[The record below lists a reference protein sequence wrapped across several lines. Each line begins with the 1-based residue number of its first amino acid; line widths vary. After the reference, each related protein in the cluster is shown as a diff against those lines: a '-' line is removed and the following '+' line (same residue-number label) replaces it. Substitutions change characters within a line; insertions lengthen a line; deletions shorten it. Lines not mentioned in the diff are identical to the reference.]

1 MLQKLITKS
10 FERLLAKGNTRGF
23 ITYEEL
29 GKSLGKRGGSL
40 ENVEKAF
47 IIIADNK
54 VTLVE
59 NKSQYQSNKKK
70 ESQAVTEEKTT
81 DKSDDPIRMYLRE
94 MGGVELLSRE
104 GEIAIA
110 KRIEAG
116 KEVMLN
122 ALTQSPLVAKKIFEW
137 KEEIENQ
144 KILVRDIID
153 IDSTYEDFE
162 ESDDD
167 EENISKSNNKQKVE
181 KKDNQEKTDDNLT
194 DEDEFNLSL
203 AKMEEEIRPK
213 IISILELLIKIIQ
226 NLKNI
231 KVSNLECLLKSKQLS
246 ISKNKNFK
254 KIQSVLVDSFKNLQ
268 LAPHILEE
276 LVQAHY
282 KENKKIV
289 SLEGILLR
297 LAIDNKI
304 SREDFLKY
312 YLGNEINPKF
322 ETFLNESPN
331 WKNFFKKHKKDFS
344 EIRDRLVEFSKKI
357 GLSVGEFKKLVSRI
371 QKGEERESRIAKK
384 EMVEANL
391 RLVISIAKKYT
402 NRGLQFLD
410 LIQEGNIGLMKA
422 VDKFEYRRGYKFS
435 TYATWWIRQAIT
447 RSIADQARTIRIPV
461 HMIET
466 INKIVR
472 TQRQIMSEFGRE
484 PTPEELS
491 KKLAM
496 PLEKVRKVL
505 KIAKEPVS
513 LETPVGDEEDTNLGD
528 FIEDKNALQPLDTA
542 IQSNLSESTT
552 KILASLTPREERVLR
567 MRFGIGMNTDHT
579 LEEVGLQFSV
589 TRERIRQI
597 EAKALRKL
605 KHPSRS
611 KQLKKF
617 SRKIIKTIVKVF

>member
-1 MLQKLITKS
+1 MAEKIITKS
-10 FERLLAKGNTRGF
+10 FERLLDKGKHRGF

-29 GKSLGKRGGSL
+29 GKSLGKRNSTN
-40 ENVEKAF
+40 ENIERAF
-47 IIIADNK
+47 IILVDEKI
-54 VTLVE
+54 TLVE
-59 NKSQYQSNKKK
+59 KKSQYQTNKKK
-70 ESQAVTEEKTT
+70 EATVQSEEKTS

-116 KEVMLN
+116 KDVMIN
-122 ALTQSPLVAKKIFEW
+122 ALTQSPIVGKKIFEW
-137 KEEIENQ
+137 KEQIENQ
-144 KILVRDIID
+144 QMLVRDIID

-162 ESDDD
+162 AIDD
-167 EENISKSNNKQKVE
+167 EGDIKTNKKAKQKKDRDKIDEVE
-181 KKDNQEKTDDNLT
+181 KKDENNT
-194 DEDEFNLSL
+194 DEDEFNVSL
-203 AKMEEEIRPK
+203 AKMEEEIKPK
-213 IISILELLIKIIQ
+213 IINILDSL
-226 NLKNI
+226 NKNYS
-231 KVSNLECLLKSKQLS
+231 KLQKYQTEKLECLLASKELS
-246 ISKNKNFK
+246 VSKNKNFK
-254 KIQSVLVDSFKNLQ
+254 KIQEILVDNFKNLQ
-268 LAPHILEE
+268 LAPHVVEE

-289 SLEGILLR
+289 SLEGVLLR

-304 SREDFLKY
+304 SREEFLKY
-312 YLGNEINPKF
+312 YVGNEINPKF
-322 ETFLNESPN
+322 ESFLKENPT
-331 WKNFFKKHKKDFS
+331 WRAFFKKYKKDFL
-344 EIRDRLVEFSKKI
+344 EIKDRLVEFSKKI

-371 QKGEERESRIAKK
+371 QKGERESRIAKK

-484 PTPEELS
+484 PTPEELA

-513 LETPVGDEEDTNLGD
+513 LETPVGDEEDSSLGD

-611 KQLKKF
+611 KQLKSFLEK
-617 SRKIIKTIVKVF
+617 

>member
-1 MLQKLITKS
+1 MAEKLITKS
-10 FERLLAKGNTRGF
+10 FERLLDKGKHRGF

-29 GKSLGKRGGSL
+29 GKSLGKRNGTN
-40 ENVEKAF
+40 ENLEKAF
-47 IIIADNK
+47 LILVDEKI
-54 VTLVE
+54 TLVE
-59 NKSQYQSNKKK
+59 KKSQFQSNKKK
-70 ESQAVTEEKTT
+70 ETSSATEEKTT

-116 KEVMLN
+116 KDVMIN
-122 ALTQSPLVAKKIFEW
+122 ALTQSPLVGKKINEW
-137 KEEIENQ
+137 REQIENQ
-144 KILVRDIID
+144 SLLVRDIID

-162 ESDDD
+162 SSDDESEIKLEKKNKPQKD
-167 EENISKSNNKQKVE
+167 KSKEKDVNEENKEENNSTE
-181 KKDNQEKTDDNLT
+181 D
-194 DEDEFNLSL
+194 DEFNVSL
-203 AKMEEEIRPK
+203 AKMEEEIKPK
-213 IISILELLIKIIQ
+213 IINILDSLSK
-226 NLKNI
+226 NYAKLKKYQI
-231 KVSNLECLLKSKQLS
+231 EKLECLLASKELS

-254 KIQSVLVDSFKNLQ
+254 KIQEILVDNFKNLQ
-268 LAPHILEE
+268 LAPHVVEE
-276 LVQAHY
+276 LVQSHY

-289 SLEGILLR
+289 SLEGVLLR
-297 LAIDNKI
+297 LAMDNKI
-304 SREDFLKY
+304 SRDEFLKY

-322 ETFLNESPN
+322 ESFLKENN
-331 WKNFFKKHKKDFS
+331 IWKSFFKKFKKDFS

-357 GLSVGEFKKLVSRI
+357 GLSVGEFKRLVNRI
-371 QKGEERESRIAKK
+371 QKGERESRIAKK

-461 HMIET
+461 HMVET

-513 LETPVGDEEDTNLGD
+513 LETPVGDEEDSSLGD

-611 KQLKKF
+611 KQLKSFLEK
-617 SRKIIKTIVKVF
+617 